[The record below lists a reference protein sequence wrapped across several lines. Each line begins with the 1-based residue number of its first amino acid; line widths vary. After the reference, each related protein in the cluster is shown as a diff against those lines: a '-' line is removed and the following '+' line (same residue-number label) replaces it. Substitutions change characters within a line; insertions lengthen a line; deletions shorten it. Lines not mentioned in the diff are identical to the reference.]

1 MEIQIQVF
9 SNVDALQNRKVL
21 FERIVTVH
29 ESINVPYQS
38 LIDDL
43 KFMFGSSVVITFNV
57 H

>member
-21 FERIVTVH
+21 FERIVSVH
-29 ESINVPYQS
+29 DSISVPYQS

-43 KFMFGSSVVITFNV
+43 KFLFGSSVVVTFNI